1 MDWKNMTNNEII
13 SELLSMK
20 SRYEGLKLD
29 TANKIDALIKELY
42 DFEQEY
48 EKGNDELTN
57 RLKVND

>member
-1 MDWKNMTNNEII
+1 MTNNEII

>member
-57 RLKVND
+57 RLKVNE